1 MNLQMTL
8 FVAMVLKAPSNK
20 YAPSFQ
26 LMQKMYRVHSD
37 ISVKRRWEMGEMGR
51 WDFQPAD
58 LAISNAEGVREKN
71 RRRGAEHRIF
81 SAPPAAICDFGFF
94 FDFLI

>member
-1 MNLQMTL
+1 
-8 FVAMVLKAPSNK
+8 
-20 YAPSFQ
+20 
-26 LMQKMYRVHSD
+26 
-37 ISVKRRWEMGEMGR
+37 MGEMGR

-81 SAPPAAICDFGFF
+81 SAQSAAICDFGFIF
-94 FDFLI
+94 EFLV